1 MPKIKL
7 LSTAIEDLKEI
18 LIYISFDNPLQAKK
32 VIEDIHS
39 SIDYL
44 ILFPFLWKEIKS
56 WFREIVAKHKYRVVY
71 KVDKEVVYIVSIFK
85 YKDFFNSNK

>member
-44 ILFPFLWKEIKS
+44 ILFPFL
-56 WFREIVAKHKYRVVY
+56 
-71 KVDKEVVYIVSIFK
+71 
-85 YKDFFNSNK
+85 